1 MQSTNVNRAVV
12 KLEVKSMNAQQ
23 GKLLLS
29 VDVEDWFQSENFAE
43 SISRDSWINQ
53 QFRVE
58 KNVNT
63 ILEIF
68 DNYNVKATFF
78 CLGWIAERVPE
89 LISEIAKEGHE
100 VASHGFNHYLVENQI
115 PAEFRADISQ
125 AKSLLEDITGSQVI
139 GYRAPSLSIT
149 DWCFPIIKEVGYKY
163 DSSLVI
169 TDIGDRCALIYFNLE
184 KDPGDVFAIY
194 QDLYEFSLPCLKILG
209 KSIPWG
215 GGSCFRLFPLDIY
228 LSGLQKIMSKKDFVF
243 YFNSWEIDSTAPKI
257 AGMSLSSQFRH
268 YVNLQKTQI
277 RLKKILQ
284 KYGGAST
291 TFKSHLDRGSEQP
304 YQTEFM
310 LENNY
315 KFSI

>member
-1 MQSTNVNRAVV
+1 
-12 KLEVKSMNAQQ
+12 MNAQQ

-78 CLGWIAERVPE
+78 CLGWIAERMPE
-89 LISEIAKEGHE
+89 LISGIAKEGHE

-169 TDIGDRCALIYFNLE
+169 TDIGDRCSLIYSNLE
-184 KDPGDVFAIY
+184 KDPGAVFSIY

-228 LSGLQKIMSKKDFVF
+228 LSGFQKIMSKKDFVF
-243 YFNSWEIDSTAPKI
+243 YFNSWEIDFTAPKI